1 MKRFSRFLALIIT
14 FSLMMGDMPFVNIK
28 ADAKTK
34 SVVSTQSASKKAK
47 ASKKSSKAK
56 TANKAKVTKSVKTTK
71 SVIAGAVK
79 KGDETEQATSG
90 DPVGSVEYTKIVVE
104 STVAR
109 YVYGTNFDPN
119 AMLVTYGYKEGATE
133 RETISNV
140 FVKYSLK
147 DGNSIYGTTGSVGVK
162 TIVASYTTSSKTL
175 TAELNVTIYPP
186 NVTNFSESSSTDSS
200 MTVTWAQASGITGYQ
215 LCYYSEQ
222 YGKWYYYG
230 GPTSNKI
237 AAGTT
242 SYTIKS
248 KTETSGDATY
258 TPIDVS
264 VCKDYEFYIR
274 SFYIYGKDSSG
285 KNLVLYSEK
294 SPALTLRTGPYV
306 TTGLKAS
313 DMSVSTINLSWNKN
327 DYADGYVL
335 YRRDGTDTT
344 YNKIGTTTATTYT
357 DGVGTALTSATTYR
371 YKIVGYRVH
380 QTYEGV
386 QSSVIKTT
394 TTPVKVVPKTKGGE
408 SMVRVS
414 WDKCDRATGYNVYTK
429 ASGDADYYKAG
440 STLQGTYSFVFKNMK
455 YGNDYKFKVTAYRT
469 LDVGTASEL
478 TVYSE
483 ESKEVSGTPAEVP
496 PTNTTAFNYLSLSD
510 FKGSVAYETSGW
522 FRKYINYKRS
532 SIIPGASAANVGG
545 FFSDRMCPQGMTF
558 AGDYLLI
565 TAYDKN
571 SEENSIIYVMEK
583 GSGDYLTMIVLPD
596 QIHAG
601 GVAFDGENVWVCH
614 GEKIACIKYSEIKQ
628 AAEEGDVYRKVDYV
642 CLCDTKSTASYCTYY
657 KNRLW
662 IGTFGTGSQ
671 GKQPIYSYTVENKSG
686 VPSISAVSS
695 FQVPTRTQGMA
706 FTTDG
711 CLVLSRSY
719 KSSNTKT
726 SYICQ
731 LDYYKVTWDGDNITK
746 TGSTKNSIPMPSMNE
761 SIAIKG
767 AYIYVCYESPAFPD
781 ATIPMDR
788 VCAFKKSGL
797 LDTETR

>member
-1 MKRFSRFLALIIT
+1 
-14 FSLMMGDMPFVNIK
+14 
-28 ADAKTK
+28 
-34 SVVSTQSASKKAK
+34 
-47 ASKKSSKAK
+47 
-56 TANKAKVTKSVKTTK
+56 
-71 SVIAGAVK
+71 
-79 KGDETEQATSG
+79 
-90 DPVGSVEYTKIVVE
+90 
-104 STVAR
+104 
-109 YVYGTNFDPN
+109 
-119 AMLVTYGYKEGATE
+119 
-133 RETISNV
+133 
-140 FVKYSLK
+140 
-147 DGNSIYGTTGSVGVK
+147 
-162 TIVASYTTSSKTL
+162 
-175 TAELNVTIYPP
+175 
-186 NVTNFSESSSTDSS
+186 
-200 MTVTWAQASGITGYQ
+200 
-215 LCYYSEQ
+215 
-222 YGKWYYYG
+222 
-230 GPTSNKI
+230 
-237 AAGTT
+237 
-242 SYTIKS
+242 
-248 KTETSGDATY
+248 
-258 TPIDVS
+258 
-264 VCKDYEFYIR
+264 
-274 SFYIYGKDSSG
+274 
-285 KNLVLYSEK
+285 
-294 SPALTLRTGPYV
+294 
-306 TTGLKAS
+306 
-313 DMSVSTINLSWNKN
+313 
-327 DYADGYVL
+327 
-335 YRRDGTDTT
+335 
-344 YNKIGTTTATTYT
+344 
-357 DGVGTALTSATTYR
+357 
-371 YKIVGYRVH
+371 
-380 QTYEGV
+380 
-386 QSSVIKTT
+386 
-394 TTPVKVVPKTKGGE
+394 
-408 SMVRVS
+408 
-414 WDKCDRATGYNVYTK
+414 
-429 ASGDADYYKAG
+429 
-440 STLQGTYSFVFKNMK
+440 
-455 YGNDYKFKVTAYRT
+455 
-469 LDVGTASEL
+469 
-478 TVYSE
+478 
-483 ESKEVSGTPAEVP
+483 
-496 PTNTTAFNYLSLSD
+496 
-510 FKGSVAYETSGW
+510 KGSVAYETSGW